1 MAEILWNRA
10 EHVEFCMVVN
20 WYSILYYED
29 MVLLPPWTNTTITTY
44 MLTLLYN
51 ITFLFIYIIMVFFFC
66 SVVSEVYWLL
76 FGPRPELHAPFSSVF
91 WSAKLEV
98 LSVKYFLRPP
108 IFDNPRGSL
117 RTWHSHFFV
126 PHMVIHIYIQILVY
140 NAKGSSTIHSNN
152 WYKSETKMIL
162 LICLSLSCDE

>member
-1 MAEILWNRA
+1 MLVECHRTDHGRNSVDLCRA
-10 EHVEFCMVVN
+10 CRVLRCSELVQ
-20 WYSILYYED
+20 YYILYNQYTH
-29 MVLLPPWTNTTITTY
+29 MVLIPLWTNTTITTY

-117 RTWHSHFFV
+117 RTWHSQFFGTDMVMHF
-126 PHMVIHIYIQILVY
+126 YIQILVY
-140 NAKGSSTIHSNN
+140 
-152 WYKSETKMIL
+152 
-162 LICLSLSCDE
+162 